1 MAAQQF
7 SVRDWLKAAGWP
19 SSTESKFLSNGYTTY
34 SSIVKLSRDDLR
46 AAGLGG
52 LSDEVDDL
60 KALGSEEE
68 AIRVLSVSE
77 LVYAWLIIVCTCL

>member
-7 SVRDWLKAAGWP
+7 SVREWLKAVD
-19 SSTESKFLSNGYTTY
+19 ESDYESEFLSNGYVSY
-34 SSIVKLSRDDLR
+34 DAIVKLSEDDLE
-46 AAGLGG
+46 AAGIPGRLAN
-52 LSDEVDDL
+52 DVETL

-77 LVYAWLIIVCTCL
+77 LVYAWLIIVCL